1 MMTTFAETTLE
12 CIKEDEI
19 ECKQLGGS
27 VQDCCAIKDNE
38 VFEFDKIETIADI
51 YVASARAGSI
61 CSIGSFG
68 AESSF
73 PVGRG
78 GRRRSAKVSVCSSV
92 SMRTVSEGTPPYISI
107 MSRNDSLAPEQTE
120 PVLDQAWVGLNS
132 RFMQEKKGRPRN
144 YIPRRN
150 IHHGDL
156 FAGYQKNVQDR
167 MKDANVNLEE
177 NLNFIEY
184 GESQVGSK

>member
-1 MMTTFAETTLE
+1 MLLFHL
-12 CIKEDEI
+12 KE
-19 ECKQLGGS
+19 LG
-27 VQDCCAIKDNE
+27 VL
-38 VFEFDKIETIADI
+38 V
-51 YVASARAGSI
+51 
-61 CSIGSFG
+61 
-68 AESSF
+68 
-73 PVGRG
+73 G

-156 FAGYQKNVQDR
+156 FAGYQKTVQDR
-167 MKDANVNLEE
+167 MKNASVNLEE
-177 NLNFIEY
+177 DLNFIEY
-184 GESQVGSK
+184 GESQVGSQ